1 MITEDHVLRIEVHSG
16 RENWRMSFNLN
27 EVFFGVED
35 RERDLTFSVVRYTK
49 WGRIKKIIKLIK
61 KYSWCNEQAVKDL
74 NEWLMYQLTIYKALR
89 DSHISGGD
97 EYKRY
102 NKQVALLE
110 KAYKEAVK
118 DGK

>member
-1 MITEDHVLRIEVHSG
+1 MAYVSTH
-16 RENWRMSFNLN
+16 N
-27 EVFFGVED
+27 
-35 RERDLTFSVVRYTK
+35 
-49 WGRIKKIIKLIK
+49 
-61 KYSWCNEQAVKDL
+61 
-74 NEWLMYQLTIYKALR
+74 IYKALR
-89 DSHISGGD
+89 DSHIRGGD